1 MKAFLRWLAKIAG
14 STITV
19 ILVIVL
25 FPYVSRLAE
34 KFLPDESGSAIK
46 ASVILAAN
54 LQESARLETLKVEED
69 GVLNYDIRAAFI
81 GSVSNVNISYK
92 YEASFGI
99 DLSKVTMEVS
109 GNTIVFTLPRP
120 EVIQDALTPKEVY
133 HDDFWYK
140 GFTFEDY
147 EKLLESERLARR
159 SAYLSGEDNTQL
171 WDETVRAFENTIEQW
186 LKNVN
191 GNLNLRYVE
200 AQNDAQN

>member
-14 STITV
+14 SALTL

-25 FPYVSRLAE
+25 FPYVSRLVE
-34 KFLPDESGSAIK
+34 KLMPDESGSAIK
-46 ASVILAAN
+46 ISAILATK
-54 LQESARLETLKVEED
+54 LEESTRLETLQVEEE

-99 DLSKVTMEVS
+99 DLSKVTMQVS
-109 GNTIVFTLPRP
+109 GNTIEFTLPQL
-120 EVIQDALTPKEVY
+120 ELLQDALTPKEVY

-140 GFTFEDY
+140 GFSFNDY
-147 EKLLESERLARR
+147 EKLLEAERTARR
-159 SAYLSGEDNTQL
+159 NAYLNDNANSQL
-171 WDETVRAFENTIEQW
+171 WDATVAAFENTIKTW

-191 GNLNLRYVE
+191 GNLILRYVQ
-200 AQNDAQN
+200 AQSESQN